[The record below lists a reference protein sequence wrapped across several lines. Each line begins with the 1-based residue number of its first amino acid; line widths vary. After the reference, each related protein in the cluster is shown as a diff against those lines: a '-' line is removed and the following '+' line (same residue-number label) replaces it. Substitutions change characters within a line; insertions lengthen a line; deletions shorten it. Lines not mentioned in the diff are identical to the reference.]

1 MKLRQAGYNLHNLL
15 KMKRTFIGVR
25 VDAGSELKS
34 AISTLR
40 SGLKNENIKWVDISN
55 MHVTLAFIGNTEEP
69 MIKRVASVLKNDFES
84 FGIINFRLS
93 GFGVF
98 RNFNDPRIIWT
109 AIENHKRLIEA
120 HKKVKNGLEALNIR
134 LEDKQFKPHLTIARI
149 KDLKDKENLQ
159 KLIQKYTNIPFQDV
173 TISEIVY
180 YESVL
185 LPSGPLYKPLH
196 IVRLEK

>member
-1 MKLRQAGYNLHNLL
+1 
-15 KMKRTFIGVR
+15 MKRTFIGVR
-25 VDAGSELKS
+25 VEAGSELKA
-34 AISTLR
+34 AISILR
-40 SGLKNENIKWVDISN
+40 LELKNENIKWVDISN
-55 MHVTLAFIGNTEEP
+55 MHVTLAFLGSTEEL
-69 MIKRVASVLKNDFES
+69 MVKRVESILKSDFKS

-109 AIENHKRLIEA
+109 AIENHDRLIEA
-120 HKKVKNGLEALNIR
+120 HQKVKNGLETLNLK

-149 KDLKDKENLQ
+149 KDLKDKKNLQ
-159 KLIQKYTNIPFQDV
+159 KLIKEFANIPFQDI

-185 LPSGPLYKPLH
+185 LPSGPLYKPISIIKLG
-196 IVRLEK
+196 

>member
-1 MKLRQAGYNLHNLL
+1 
-15 KMKRTFIGVR
+15 MKRTFIGVR
-25 VDAGSELKS
+25 VDAGGELKV

-40 SGLKNENIKWVDISN
+40 AGLKNENIKWVDISN
-55 MHVTLAFIGNTEEP
+55 MHVTLAFIGSTEEP
-69 MIKRVASVLKNDFES
+69 MIKRVVSMLNNDFES

-109 AIENHKRLIEA
+109 AIEDHDRLTEA
-120 HKKVKNGLEALNIR
+120 HEKVKNGLGALNIK

-159 KLIQKYTNIPFQDV
+159 KLTQKYANIPFQDV

-185 LPSGPLYKPLH
+185 LPSGPLYKP
-196 IVRLEK
+196 ISTIRLTRLSLL

>member
-1 MKLRQAGYNLHNLL
+1 
-15 KMKRTFIGVR
+15 MKRTFIGVR
-25 VDAGSELKS
+25 VDAGSELKA
-34 AISTLR
+34 AISFLR

-69 MIKRVASVLKNDFES
+69 MIKRVASVLKNDFLS
-84 FGIINFRLS
+84 VGIINFRLR

-109 AIENHKRLIEA
+109 AIENHDGLMEA
-120 HKKVKNGLEALNIR
+120 HEKVKNGLGGLDIK
-134 LEDKQFKPHLTIARI
+134 LEDKQFMPHLTIARI
-149 KDLKDKENLQ
+149 KDLKDKEKLQ
-159 KLIQKYTNIPFQDV
+159 KLTQKYANIPFQDV

-185 LPSGPLYKPLH
+185 LPSGPLYKPIYIIKLG
-196 IVRLEK
+196 